1 MFIWGSYSLVER
13 FSLFYFLATLIILVL
28 DVEFLK
34 NGCNLC
40 KTSVFLGNNSVLL
53 YPISLAEV
61 NVNRMSV
68 LNTYK
73 KGLLE
78 RSKKISRMKKS
89 LSKLISQTRTKSERD
104 FKSSNRYS
112 SLLMNKV
119 TRVKTDG
126 GIVEAVLNLM
136 KEQVKLVE
144 LLLEVV
150 IMFWDP
156 VFNYGIDIS
165 SQSKIDHSFL
175 DMLGLGDKGLWDT
188 DNYGGKV
195 SKAIDTGLGSSDS
208 LFKILGSI
216 EMYRYLMTYNY
227 LLIIG
232 LIYRKGKN
240 FERNIRSKLRLF
252 HNVREGL
259 ISSRDS
265 LSLLL
270 DSDLPGEISFP
281 HPKPSPSYL
290 DVGAN
295 CDLKTYNEIREE
307 INFFRRVQDESKI
320 FSDEIKSSECTHHDF
335 RGCNSCEI
343 KKTSILIIEWSMN
356 DIQMDI
362 ERLEKDLKLCF
373 ENIRKSNKDFCFD
386 KDGKAICYEDN
397 SEGRSADFIQRAT
410 GSSSSIGVNDL
421 DMRPDSSVE
430 KHISVASPFVSD
442 YDSSL
447 EFERVESVPSS
458 KKKSL
463 VRMRNKRYTKRSV
476 VSKLV
481 RRTSKRRSQRYTN
494 KTGCKG
500 RRRGDSDECD
510 HPHGS
515 ASHTSVVSDSE
526 CDSSSVISDTFDT
539 ETSIYDSELS
549 TSTESEVLTEALG
562 KSDKGLSSVE
572 KIDKCR
578 SDDCKSLVEVETEK
592 TFKDKSGE
600 VATLCGSDLVD
611 SSLSSIGG
619 NESHLHLVSQPT
631 TSIQIS
637 PDEAED
643 DLLSTRGNDGY
654 NTGSSDSTSSA
665 NNTDDI
671 TGASVGSSSY
681 STAKCSDEDSTEHGT
696 HIDSNGTGS
705 TTSPKRSQRRLR
717 R

>member
-1 MFIWGSYSLVER
+1 MFRWGRYSLVER

-34 NGCNLC
+34 NGRNLC

-53 YPISLAEV
+53 CPISLAEV

-68 LNTYK
+68 LTTYK

-78 RSKKISRMKKS
+78 KSKKVSRMKKS
-89 LSKLISQTRTKSERD
+89 LYKLISQTRMKSERD
-104 FKSSNRYS
+104 CKYNNKYS

-126 GIVEAVLNLM
+126 GIVEAVLNLI

-195 SKAIDTGLGSSDS
+195 SKAIDTDLGSSDS

-270 DSDLPGEISFP
+270 DSDLPGDISFP

-320 FSDEIKSSECTHHDF
+320 FSDKIKSSECTHHDF

-386 KDGKAICYEDN
+386 EDGKAISCEDT
-397 SEGRSADFIQRAT
+397 SEGKSVDFVKRAT
-410 GSSSSIGVNDL
+410 GSSSSTGVTDL
-421 DMRPDSSVE
+421 DMQPDFSAE
-430 KHISVASPFVSD
+430 KHISVTSPFVSD

-447 EFERVESVPSS
+447 EFERVENVPS
-458 KKKSL
+458 KKKTL

-500 RRRGDSDECD
+500 RRRGDRDECD
-510 HPHGS
+510 NPYGS
-515 ASHTSVVSDSE
+515 ASHTSVVNDSE
-526 CDSSSVISDTFDT
+526 CDSSSVISDPFDT

-549 TSTESEVLTEALG
+549 ASTESEVLTEASG
-562 KSDKGLSSVE
+562 KLDKGLSSVE
-572 KIDKCR
+572 KIVTCR
-578 SDDCKSLVEVETEK
+578 SDDCKDLVKIEAEK
-592 TFKDKSGE
+592 TFDDKSGE
-600 VATLCGSDLVD
+600 IAILCGPDLVAG
-611 SSLSSIGG
+611 SLSSIGG

-631 TSIQIS
+631 TNIQMS
-637 PDEAED
+637 PDEVED
-643 DLLSTRGNDGY
+643 DLLSASGNAGC
-654 NTGSSDSTSSA
+654 NTDPSDYTSSA
-665 NNTDDI
+665 NNTEEATEVPI
-671 TGASVGSSSY
+671 GCSSFS
-681 STAKCSDEDSTEHGT
+681 SAKCSDEGLSEHGAN
-696 HIDSNGTGS
+696 IDSNGTGN
-705 TTSPKRSQRRLR
+705 TTSPRRFQRRLR